1 MLLVSGIFLTVM
13 NGLLAVSDQERLD
26 RAINKI
32 YGKPVAYTEVD
43 VANYN
48 DNATI
53 NAAYRIRD
61 DGNYLVRVTG
71 KGGFDNGTVTCWV
84 VVSVSNGA
92 INGIDKVVIDSNTGS
107 IVY

>member
-1 MLLVSGIFLTVM
+1 MSGAAFTLST
-13 NGLLAVSDQERLD
+13 LAAE
-26 RAINKI
+26 I

-92 INGIDKVVIDSNTGS
+92 INGIDKVVIDSFSRNRFVARAVNRNFFFT
-107 IVY
+107 VDCL